1 MFDSPF
7 EELNL
12 DDEVKDLQEKR
23 SPNVFYKAME
33 KEFDIHASSQKKLP
47 RRVQKIHYTT
57 PILFLPKSMWK
68 IDTSRGFTKIR
79 VNGQEKSVTLLSEE
93 GKECLY
99 TAELD
104 IHTNKLG
111 AIEKVEYI
119 SFLKPGLLY
128 RTKNSTR
135 CVRDIMTYHQTATM
149 THLRSIYMGLFEPYG
164 ATRFTADSIIMM
176 LMQALRDGSI
186 EFSYQDF
193 GYDGYLRYD
202 IDSINGETFS
212 ALFDF
217 RSLYKIGLND
227 EQ

>member
-23 SPNVFYKAME
+23 SPNNFFKALK
-33 KEFDIHASSQKKLP
+33 KEFDSQTSLQKKLP

-57 PILFLPKSMWK
+57 PILFLPKSMWR

-79 VNGQEKSVTLLSEE
+79 VNGQEESVTLLSEE

-104 IHTNKLG
+104 IHTNRLG
-111 AIEKVEYI
+111 AIEKVEYV

-128 RTKNSTR
+128 RTKNAAR
-135 CVRDIMTYHQTATM
+135 CVGDIMTYHQTTTM

-164 ATRFTADSIIMM
+164 ATRFTADAVIM
-176 LMQALRDGSI
+176 LVLQATRDGHIKLSHRDVG
-186 EFSYQDF
+186 F
-193 GYDGYLRYD
+193 DGYIQYNLNNISGERY
-202 IDSINGETFS
+202 SV
-212 ALFDF
+212 LFDF
-217 RSLYKIGLND
+217 RNLYKIGLND

>member
-12 DDEVKDLQEKR
+12 DDEIKDLQEKR
-23 SPNVFYKAME
+23 SPNIFFKALK
-33 KEFDIHASSQKKLP
+33 KEFDSQTLLQKKLP

-57 PILFLPKSMWK
+57 PILFLPKSMWR
-68 IDTSRGFTKIR
+68 IDTSCGFTKIR
-79 VNGQEKSVTLLSEE
+79 VNGQEESVTLLSEE
-93 GKECLY
+93 DKECLY

-104 IHTNKLG
+104 IYTNRLG
-111 AIEKVEYI
+111 AIEKVEYV

-128 RTKNSTR
+128 RTKNAAR
-135 CVRDIMTYHQTATM
+135 CVRDIMTYHQTTTM

-164 ATRFTADSIIMM
+164 ATRFTADSIIM
-176 LMQALRDGSI
+176 LLLQAIRDGRVELSHR
-186 EFSYQDF
+186 EVGF
-193 GYDGYLRYD
+193 DGYIQYNLDNISGERY
-202 IDSINGETFS
+202 S

-217 RSLYKIGLND
+217 HNLYKIGLND

>member
-7 EELNL
+7 AELNL

-23 SPNVFYKAME
+23 SLNVFYKAMK

-57 PILFLPKSMWK
+57 PILFLPKSMWR

-79 VNGQEKSVTLLSEE
+79 VNGQEESVTLLSEE

-104 IHTNKLG
+104 IYTNRLG
-111 AIEKVEYI
+111 VIEKVEYV

-128 RTKNSTR
+128 RTKNAAK
-135 CVRDIMTYHQTATM
+135 CVGDIMTYHQTTTM

-164 ATRFTADSIIMM
+164 ANRFTADSIIM
-176 LMQALRDGSI
+176 LLLQAIRDGRVELSHC
-186 EFSYQDF
+186 EF
-193 GYDGYLRYD
+193 GLDGYIQYNLDNISGERY
-202 IDSINGETFS
+202 S

-217 RSLYKIGLND
+217 RNLYKIGLND